1 MDSSK
6 IEESKQIILDNY
18 NKDEDNAC
26 FLFSCGKDS
35 MIIDYLLKELGVRDY
50 VYQYYTSSGFETD
63 SILEILSKRPD
74 IIKIDTNVEKY
85 MRENK
90 IFYISRYVRGLY
102 KQHGQDVFN
111 NKLSCCDYKHITQ
124 TRIINKFDTLFTGC
138 KKVDISNS
146 MYIRKPVSIENNK
159 KIISPIFN
167 WSEEE
172 CWEFI
177 KENNIE
183 VSKDYERIGSN
194 LTCPIC
200 PMYSSNNKN
209 IEKIK
214 QYYPKLYDRYMN
226 LIKYLYDNRKDL
238 QELFGS
244 LEEFKKA
251 FLNKDYY
258 YDKVKEYL
266 EKDKK

>member
-1 MDSSK
+1 
-6 IEESKQIILDNY
+6 
-18 NKDEDNAC
+18 
-26 FLFSCGKDS
+26 
-35 MIIDYLLKELGVRDY
+35 
-50 VYQYYTSSGFETD
+50 
-63 SILEILSKRPD
+63 
-74 IIKIDTNVEKY
+74 
-85 MRENK
+85 
-90 IFYISRYVRGLY
+90 
-102 KQHGQDVFN
+102 
-111 NKLSCCDYKHITQ
+111 
-124 TRIINKFDTLFTGC
+124 
-138 KKVDISNS
+138 
-146 MYIRKPVSIENNK
+146 MYIREPVSIKNNK

-214 QYYPKLYDRYMN
+214 QYYPKLYDRYMD
-226 LIKYLYDNRKDL
+226 LIKYLYDNRSDL

-266 EKDKK
+266 EKKKK